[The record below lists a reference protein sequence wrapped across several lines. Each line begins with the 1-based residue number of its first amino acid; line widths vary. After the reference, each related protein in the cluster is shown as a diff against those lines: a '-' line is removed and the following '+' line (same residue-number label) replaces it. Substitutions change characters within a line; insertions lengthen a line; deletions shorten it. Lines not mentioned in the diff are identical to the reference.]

1 MKIKFAIWSILLL
14 ALVPGCKEDE
24 DQAVDTAFSAY
35 KLLILNEGN
44 FGIGNADFSL
54 LNPDSMQVIN
64 NVYELQN
71 GLMLG
76 DVLQSASID
85 NEFVYL
91 VVNNSQKIVRVG
103 LDDFVFD
110 RQYASFSSPRFLAI
124 DGLGNGIVTNY
135 YENTINQ
142 FSVEDD
148 NIISIWNAECTT
160 TGFDICGNENVLIHE
175 SDYIVSSLS
184 NNSVF
189 TIDKNTNQLLNQR
202 ILNADPMYME
212 QDVEGD
218 VWVLTY
224 DFNGLS
230 SILYELSAT
239 DLSIKRSITLSTQ
252 PPFSSMPFCFSS
264 DGTKLY
270 LLGDKVYRLNVLEDQ
285 ISDLES
291 IIEYVGIQNPNGVF
305 VDPSDTKLYLT
316 DAAGYTGNG
325 RLVVY
330 NIDSGLVI
338 EDYELGPIPSKMYW
352 INN

>member
-1 MKIKFAIWSILLL
+1 MMKIKFAIWSILLL

-135 YENTINQ
+135 YEK
-142 FSVEDD
+142 S
-148 NIISIWNAECTT
+148 IS
-160 TGFDICGNENVLIHE
+160 F
-175 SDYIVSSLS
+175 
-184 NNSVF
+184 
-189 TIDKNTNQLLNQR
+189 Q
-202 ILNADPMYME
+202 
-212 QDVEGD
+212 
-218 VWVLTY
+218 
-224 DFNGLS
+224 
-230 SILYELSAT
+230 
-239 DLSIKRSITLSTQ
+239 
-252 PPFSSMPFCFSS
+252 
-264 DGTKLY
+264 
-270 LLGDKVYRLNVLEDQ
+270 
-285 ISDLES
+285 
-291 IIEYVGIQNPNGVF
+291 
-305 VDPSDTKLYLT
+305 
-316 DAAGYTGNG
+316 
-325 RLVVY
+325 
-330 NIDSGLVI
+330 
-338 EDYELGPIPSKMYW
+338 
-352 INN
+352 

>member
-1 MKIKFAIWSILLL
+1 
-14 ALVPGCKEDE
+14 
-24 DQAVDTAFSAY
+24 
-35 KLLILNEGN
+35 
-44 FGIGNADFSL
+44 
-54 LNPDSMQVIN
+54 
-64 NVYELQN
+64 
-71 GLMLG
+71 
-76 DVLQSASID
+76 
-85 NEFVYL
+85 
-91 VVNNSQKIVRVG
+91 
-103 LDDFVFD
+103 
-110 RQYASFSSPRFLAI
+110 
-124 DGLGNGIVTNY
+124 
-135 YENTINQ
+135 
-142 FSVEDD
+142 
-148 NIISIWNAECTT
+148 
-160 TGFDICGNENVLIHE
+160 
-175 SDYIVSSLS
+175 
-184 NNSVF
+184 
-189 TIDKNTNQLLNQR
+189 
-202 ILNADPMYME
+202 ME

-285 ISDLES
+285 LSDLES